1 MTALLHLVV
10 ATLREPAEPAAFEG
24 TLAQARALAGAPG
37 VRGQIVGWSGQQL
50 VIGTVLESAA
60 DLDRFVASPEHMRFV
75 MQGLALVIRGM
86 WSTAIET
93 DAAPAIEGGSRL
105 WAFGLPDQEG
115 VYEWQVREFLDAI
128 SAIGRAAIVGVTI
141 EERERYRAGG
151 LVALDHDDGVDRA
164 LAAARRNWLE
174 AGGAVDE
181 ALVEAH
187 EV

>member
-24 TLAQARALAGAPG
+24 TLAEARALASAPG

-75 MQGLALVIRGM
+75 MQGLAPAIRGM
-86 WSTAIET
+86 WSTAIES
-93 DAAPAIEGGSRL
+93 DAAPDIEGGSLL
-105 WAFGLPDQEG
+105 WAFGLPEQEG
-115 VYEWQVREFLDAI
+115 VYEWQVREFLDAVA
-128 SAIGRAAIVGVTI
+128 AIGRAAIVGVTI

-151 LVALDHDDGVDRA
+151 LVALDHDDRIDGV
-164 LAAARRNWLE
+164 LAAARRSWLE
-174 AGGAVDE
+174 LGGAMDE
-181 ALVEAH
+181 ALVEVY
-187 EV
+187 EP